1 MTAARRRR
9 PLDVLIAIGAL
20 NLSTIVFSHIG
31 NGSLFRGD
39 GKGSFG
45 LGCHPAHM
53 HPRMLQVAGNVGI
66 ADIPGAKSMREMLR
80 LWLSAWQTKLLHQPI
95 LPAPITIVV

>member
-1 MTAARRRR
+1 MTGGRRRR
-9 PLDVLIAIGAL
+9 PLDVSIAIGSL

-53 HPRMLQVAGNVGI
+53 HPRMLQVAGNVGMD
-66 ADIPGAKSMREMLR
+66 DIPGAKSMREMLR
-80 LWLSAWQTKLLHQPI
+80 LWLSAWKPNLSIRPI
-95 LPAPITIVV
+95 WAEP